1 MAEVHASL
9 PWNDLG
15 IYLRFKGRRPCHLL
29 MQAGKIMAAILLGVP
44 SELRCPPCEHC
55 RARACKGQGVFL
67 MPPEQVGKVLSVLP
81 FFQATGKCLWGYLSS
96 S

>member
-55 RARACKGQGVFL
+55 RARACKGQGVLL
-67 MPPEQVGKVLSVLP
+67 MPPEQVGKSAVCPSFLPGHWQMPVGLSQ
-81 FFQATGKCLWGYLSS
+81 F
-96 S
+96 